1 MSSEVLDYTPNFK
14 YNTVFCAQL
23 LYAAVEGG
31 EEGRQEPPGLC
42 SVVLEPLPEKEV
54 PITDPFLDLREVYLR
69 ELFVPNRFS
78 AHTLR
83 KALGVSYFFCISV
96 MNEIIVN
103 SLVHYFVKLLL

>member
-1 MSSEVLDYTPNFK
+1 MAIVSRIRLL
-14 YNTVFCAQL
+14 YNLIVASQL

-31 EEGRQEPPGLC
+31 EDSQQEPPGLC
-42 SVVLEPLPEKEV
+42 SVVLEPMPEKEV

-83 KALGVSYFFCISV
+83 KALGVSYIFYDSGDEYFF
-96 MNEIIVN
+96 MYLYM
-103 SLVHYFVKLLL
+103 LVYWLT